1 MNLNFKIYFFF
12 GGGGGGVGVRLGLE
26 KVNCFY
32 KEFRSKKK
40 KFFFFFFFFFLRGG
54 GAEGGIK
61 ARVTE
66 FFLQRIQIKKRFLGV
81 G

>member
-1 MNLNFKIYFFF
+1 M
-12 GGGGGGVGVRLGLE
+12 GVRLGLE

-32 KEFRSKKK
+32 KEFKSKKK
-40 KFFFFFFFFFLRGG
+40 NVFFFFFFFFFLRGG

-66 FFLQRIQIKKRFLGV
+66 FFLQRIQIKKIFGGGV
-81 G
+81 GREGAGGGGRGRG

>member
-1 MNLNFKIYFFF
+1 M
-12 GGGGGGVGVRLGLE
+12 RLGLE

-32 KEFRSKKK
+32 KEFKSKKK
-40 KFFFFFFFFFLRGG
+40 NVFFFFFFFFFLRGG

-66 FFLQRIQIKKRFLGV
+66 FFLQRIQIKKNFWGWGREGGRGGRGEGEGLE
-81 G
+81 